1 MNKQHVPLIFTD
13 PKELERYFA
22 IWELQTRQF
31 AHELR
36 KGVRSKSNLRKAKMK
51 MERAHA

>member
-1 MNKQHVPLIFTD
+1 MNKQTSPLIFSD
-13 PKELERYFA
+13 PKKLARYFA
-22 IWELQTRQF
+22 AWELQTRQF